1 MTSHDDPQNGA
12 VTNKSTMKNKYVM
25 PAKRLPSPPVTKS
38 TAMDKHHKMKS
49 VQHRARHDRLSNT
62 AMLWILCCW
71 IEQQLNYTTASNYLL
86 RFKFY
91 SVCLF
96 VVIFVFSIFRSWRLY
111 QRMRMVSIHGHDS
124 CLFLYDGNEF
134 KLVSCLSWFFLY
146 HFLLYSQ

>member
-12 VTNKSTMKNKYVM
+12 VTNKSTMKTKYVT

-49 VQHRARHDRLSNT
+49 VQHRARHDRLSTT
-62 AMLWILCCW
+62 AMLWILYCG
-71 IEQQLNYTTASNYLL
+71 IEQRLTYTAAIIYCWDI
-86 RFKFY
+86 KFY

-111 QRMRMVSIHGHDS
+111 QRMHMVSIHGHDS
-124 CLFLYDGNEF
+124 CLILSDGNEF